1 MTVRFAWNEL
11 AETTGGTWLREPAAG
26 DGICGVQDDS
36 RQIKGGELFIAIR
49 GEFADGYRYA
59 AKAIRAG
66 AVAVCLDRDPDD
78 DIRAALAETGAACLL
93 VTDTLVAF
101 QELARAHRRRLPK
114 VLVVGI
120 TGSCG
125 KTSTKEMIAAVL
137 ERKWP
142 GQVHKTAGNFN
153 NHFGVPRTLLE
164 LTPEHRAAVIEIG
177 SNHPGEIASLVR
189 LVEPEIGVVSNIGSA
204 HLEFFRDLKGV
215 AEEKGDILAG
225 TAATGV
231 CILPAE
237 APNAEL
243 LHRKAGSRRIVT
255 FGDSEWADLL
265 AEYQGMVGGQY
276 VVQLTCLMRRQRDT
290 LRWGIGGAHQALNAA
305 AAASVGLAA
314 GISLSESVAGLA
326 ACELPGMRM
335 KVVEIDGI
343 RWANDAYNAN
353 PTSMRAGLEWCRD
366 LLASTPDAPHILVLG
381 DMLELGPD
389 GADAHRLLLEWTQ
402 AQFPRA
408 RILAVGPLMAAAA
421 QACGLPSAIDS
432 ATAAE
437 LVREW
442 ATPGALVFLK
452 GSRGIA
458 LERCLPNTDTTH

>member
-1 MTVRFAWNEL
+1 
-11 AETTGGTWLREPAAG
+11 
-26 DGICGVQDDS
+26 
-36 RQIKGGELFIAIR
+36 
-49 GEFADGYRYA
+49 
-59 AKAIRAG
+59 
-66 AVAVCLDRDPDD
+66 
-78 DIRAALAETGAACLL
+78 
-93 VTDTLVAF
+93 
-101 QELARAHRRRLPK
+101 
-114 VLVVGI
+114 
-120 TGSCG
+120 
-125 KTSTKEMIAAVL
+125 
-137 ERKWP
+137 
-142 GQVHKTAGNFN
+142 
-153 NHFGVPRTLLE
+153 
-164 LTPEHRAAVIEIG
+164 
-177 SNHPGEIASLVR
+177 VR